1 MTIEYRT
8 QISINT
14 FLSDY
19 LKFGIR
25 NRTVAIKALIEG
37 WESLPYDEQMLRAG
51 KVLVEYGGAI
61 EELFAF
67 AYAVFKQCNETAK
80 DVFLTYLF
88 DYTSREIYDF
98 IQGNNF
104 KESIYE
110 LYKLP
115 EPHLLGRK
123 FGKDPELLLNAVVE
137 IGELIESIKTNFFE
151 KGFRNIYNKLKHPFL
166 VVSPENYPKNE
177 KYVLPV
183 MTKPE
188 DSADLSTA
196 YPVDVHLERLESYS
210 EDVKHFAMIIETLIK
225 LLQYKFDIIYKK

>member
-1 MTIEYRT
+1 
-8 QISINT
+8 
-14 FLSDY
+14 
-19 LKFGIR
+19 
-25 NRTVAIKALIEG
+25 
-37 WESLPYDEQMLRAG
+37 
-51 KVLVEYGGAI
+51 
-61 EELFAF
+61 
-67 AYAVFKQCNETAK
+67 
-80 DVFLTYLF
+80 
-88 DYTSREIYDF
+88 
-98 IQGNNF
+98 F

-196 YPVDVHLERLESYS
+196 YPVDGHHWITLLGQSRAYVAYIEVFAPHV
-210 EDVKHFAMIIETLIK
+210 VKRPADE
-225 LLQYKFDIIYKK
+225 Q